1 MVREKGIVADMVA
14 MGNQKLFIINVKVDG
29 EKARSGNLGNMIL
42 AHCVFYRIKAY
53 FWECFKKIC

>member
-1 MVREKGIVADMVA
+1 MVA

-53 FWECFKKIC
+53 FWEYFKKIC